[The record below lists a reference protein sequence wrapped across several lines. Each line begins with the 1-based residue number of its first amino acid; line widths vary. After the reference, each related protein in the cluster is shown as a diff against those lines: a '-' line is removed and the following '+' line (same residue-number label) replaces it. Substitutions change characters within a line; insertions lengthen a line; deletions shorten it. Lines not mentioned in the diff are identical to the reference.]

1 MRLKLDLDSE
11 TTGALIR
18 ASAAN
23 LRSLPLHAE
32 ALIRL
37 GLGLAVPLPLGRED
51 TDGDRREESDD
62 DTDSASPGMSIGS

>member
-1 MRLKLDLDSE
+1 MRLRLDLDSE

-32 ALIRL
+32 ALIRQ
-37 GLGLAVPLPLGRED
+37 GLGLAVPLP
-51 TDGDRREESDD
+51 DGGEEAGDD
-62 DTDSASPGMSIGS
+62 DADSR